1 MMHFWA
7 WLHLWSITK
16 FLKDSGV
23 NHIYRNN
30 QARYSS
36 SPIANIMGNI
46 STSFTTSSPRTI
58 CHRTLSWAARR
69 LGLRDFEISDNIRD
83 QIRTTIVLDRANF
96 PADALRQRLRE
107 RLEEDPGTMAVSWN
121 SRGGIATALAMS
133 VQRV

>member
-1 MMHFWA
+1 MKHFWEG
-7 WLHLWSITK
+7 LHLWSIAK

-30 QARYSS
+30 QARYSG
-36 SPIANIMGNI
+36 SPIANIIDNI

-58 CHRTLSWAARR
+58 CHRTLSWAARK
-69 LGLRDFEISDNIRD
+69 LGLRDFQISDNIRD

-107 RLEEDPGTMAVSWN
+107 RLEEDPGTVAVSWN
-121 SRGGIATALAMS
+121 SRGGITTALSMS
-133 VQRV
+133 VQRI

>member
-1 MMHFWA
+1 MKHFWEG
-7 WLHLWSITK
+7 LHLWSIAK

-30 QARYSS
+30 QARYSG

-58 CHRTLSWAARR
+58 CHRTLSWAARK
-69 LGLRDFEISDNIRD
+69 LGLRDFQISDNIRD
-83 QIRTTIVLDRANF
+83 QIRTTIVLDRAKF

-107 RLEEDPGTMAVSWN
+107 RLEEDPGTVAVSWN
-121 SRGGIATALAMS
+121 SRGGITTALSMS
-133 VQRV
+133 VQRI